1 MGGMLMVR
9 YTSANVQDIGALIVC
24 DARPV
29 YGEEDQKRLQRT
41 AQRPGREYETQEDYV
56 AHFRIRPDG
65 LRAAPNVHRYIAEFG
80 CKQLPHGA
88 WVHKIDRRTYAQR
101 QMINTLPLYAQIT
114 CPVLFL
120 WAAHSRVS
128 AGMIQQLREACPH
141 AEIAPRRR
149 FRTPPDPRPTGA
161 DDPPRAGVFTAP

>member
-1 MGGMLMVR
+1 
-9 YTSANVQDIGALIVC
+9 
-24 DARPV
+24 
-29 YGEEDQKRLQRT
+29 
-41 AQRPGREYETQEDYV
+41 
-56 AHFRIRPDG
+56 
-65 LRAAPNVHRYIAEFG
+65 VHRYIAEFG

-101 QMINTLPLYAQIT
+101 QRIDTLPLYAKIT